1 MIDFASLSAIIRAF
15 FALWVLVLCLTNIA
29 NAVLATVKKRYAFSA
44 VALGLFIPCYFIWQV
59 VFDYSL
65 FGGTNILA
73 KFSGA
78 LCELSIVY
86 WLGAFIILSVGTALL
101 FAFNIKYDRT
111 YITPGTIKLYLDKIP
126 CGICCWRENGRV
138 LFSNICM
145 NSLCAQIT
153 GNTLLNGN
161 QFSEAV
167 NGKIL
172 SVNDKVWRFVG
183 REIYSGGERLYEM
196 IASDITAEYARTQAL
211 EKDKAELSNL
221 NQELWEYYLGID
233 ESVQHQEILQA
244 KMNIHDEMNRLMLS
258 TVAVNEEDAE
268 ALNNIFSL
276 WEQNALLLC
285 MEADKK
291 NSGQTESIASLA
303 NALGIKLIWDDD
315 LPEEI
320 TNKNF
325 EMFLFTAQEAVIN
338 AVKHAH
344 AKEIR
349 ISFEQSEE
357 AILCCFT
364 NDGAVPEADI
374 HFAGGLAN
382 LALLAQKQGARIE
395 TRTGDKFLLI
405 LKISRT
411 DDAKTSPQ
419 I

>member
-1 MIDFASLSAIIRAF
+1 MINFASLSAIIRAL
-15 FALWVLVLCLTNIA
+15 FALWVLLLCLTNIA
-29 NAVLATVKKRYAFSA
+29 NAVLATVKKRYSFLAFA
-44 VALGLFIPCYFIWQV
+44 VVLFVPCHFIWQV
-59 VFDYSL
+59 IFDYSL
-65 FGGTNILA
+65 FGGTNNLA
-73 KFSGA
+73 KLSA
-78 LCELSIVY
+78 SLCELSVSY
-86 WLGAFIILSVGTALL
+86 WLVSFVILSIGTALL

-145 NSLCAQIT
+145 NSLCAEIT

-167 NGKIL
+167 NGKML

-183 REIYSGGERLYEM
+183 REMYFGGERLYEM
-196 IASDITAEYARTQAL
+196 IASDITAEYAKTQAL
-211 EKDKAELSNL
+211 EKDKAELSHL

-258 TVAVNEEDAE
+258 TVAADKEDTE

-291 NSGQTESIASLA
+291 RARQTESIDSLA
-303 NALGIKLIWDDD
+303 NALGID
-315 LPEEI
+315 LVWENALPKEI
-320 TNKNF
+320 ADKEYELF
-325 EMFLFTAQEAVIN
+325 SFTAKEAVVN
-338 AVKHAH
+338 AVKHAQ
-344 AKEIR
+344 AKQVR
-349 ISFEQSEE
+349 ISFEKSDD
-357 AILCCFT
+357 ILVCRFS
-364 NDGAVPEADI
+364 NDGKIPKTDI

-382 LALLAQKQGARIE
+382 LAVIAQKQGASLESEI
-395 TRTGDKFLLI
+395 GDEFSLI
-405 LKISRT
+405 LKISRMN
-411 DDAKTSPQ
+411 DAKTADE